1 MWGRED
7 KAGPT
12 GSNIGPFDPY
22 LTPNV
27 LNRAIFVFRGGMT
40 PLELFRSILPENDSK
55 RLGNGLNTAI
65 FLVRG

>member
-1 MWGRED
+1 MWGRGD

-12 GSNIGPFDPY
+12 GNNIGPFDPY

-40 PLELFRSILPENDSK
+40 QLELFGSI
-55 RLGNGLNTAI
+55 
-65 FLVRG
+65 